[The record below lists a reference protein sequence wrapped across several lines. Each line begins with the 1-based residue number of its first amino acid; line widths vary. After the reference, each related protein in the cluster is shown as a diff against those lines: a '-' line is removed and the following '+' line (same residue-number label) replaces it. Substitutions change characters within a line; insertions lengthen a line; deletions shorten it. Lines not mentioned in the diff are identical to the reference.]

1 MVYTPVP
8 PAGAR
13 AALDALSRW
22 FA

>member
-1 MVYTPVP
+1 MALAPDRQR
-8 PAGAR
+8 GAR